1 MDETAQKQS
10 EKIDSDMHSAPVPPQ
25 PDNSGNSSKKN
36 NTKMYALFGIGVV
49 VVLLVIFIGV
59 TQYFKASLN
68 SASSSQTQ
76 KNIEPVEKITIGVS
90 DAVPELSALLY
101 IAAKNKYF
109 EDAGLDAVLKKELN
123 GLVAQKEVLDGKID
137 VATTP
142 AFAIVSDGFEHNNFR
157 ILASI
162 GRGDIIEIIG
172 RRDKNITK
180 PADLKGKR
188 VGFTPKSTAEF
199 FLGRFLSLNNLTLAD
214 ITPVP
219 MAFDKIPAALESGDI
234 DAAASINLFSYPIK
248 QKMGQKV
255 VSWSAQGGQD
265 IFWLL
270 VSSKDF
276 TTSHPKTVKKLLKAV
291 IKAEEYLKKNPTE
304 GKAIIMNRLHLDQAY
319 FNQIWP
325 KNKFGVSLDQELLI
339 AMEDQARWRIENKL
353 TDKAKVPNYLDFIYL
368 DGLKN
373 VKPEAVSIIK

>member
-1 MDETAQKQS
+1 M
-10 EKIDSDMHSAPVPPQ
+10 
-25 PDNSGNSSKKN
+25 G
-36 NTKMYALFGIGVV
+36 
-49 VVLLVIFIGV
+49 
-59 TQYFKASLN
+59 
-68 SASSSQTQ
+68 
-76 KNIEPVEKITIGVS
+76 
-90 DAVPELSALLY
+90 
-101 IAAKNKYF
+101 
-109 EDAGLDAVLKKELN
+109 
-123 GLVAQKEVLDGKID
+123 
-137 VATTP
+137 
-142 AFAIVSDGFEHNNFR
+142 
-157 ILASI
+157 
-162 GRGDIIEIIG
+162 
-172 RRDKNITK
+172 
-180 PADLKGKR
+180 
-188 VGFTPKSTAEF
+188 
-199 FLGRFLSLNNLTLAD
+199 
-214 ITPVP
+214 
-219 MAFDKIPAALESGDI
+219 FDKMPQALENGQR
-234 DAAASINLFSYPIK
+234 DAAASINLVSYPIK